1 MEGMKGV
8 RDRGDRKGGKMKVS
22 GMISIRNTT
31 EIKAQTLN
39 QRKHTPNSSIL
50 KGLTAAAFLAH
61 TEEQPH
67 SRYYEVTYMTNC
79 GTCRHIPEEMHAIVV
94 CSC

>member
-8 RDRGDRKGGKMKVS
+8 RDRGDRKGDKMKVS

-39 QRKHTPNSSIL
+39 QRKHTPNSSIP
-50 KGLTAAAFLAH
+50 KGLT
-61 TEEQPH
+61 T
-67 SRYYEVTYMTNC
+67 
-79 GTCRHIPEEMHAIVV
+79 
-94 CSC
+94 